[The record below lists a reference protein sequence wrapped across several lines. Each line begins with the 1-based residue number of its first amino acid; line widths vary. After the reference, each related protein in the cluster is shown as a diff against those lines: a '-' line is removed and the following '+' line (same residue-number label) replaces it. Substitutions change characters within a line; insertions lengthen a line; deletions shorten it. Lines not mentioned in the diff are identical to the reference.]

1 LEKKMTDF
9 PENLGVRARRAA
21 LLPGEQ
27 AEFERVLSA
36 SPILRMAHQLGR
48 DFDAIAAVEAGDE
61 QRVARFVDRA
71 LAARRPKRKRLF
83 GPVRLS
89 PWMAAAAV
97 LAVCGVALGVRGV
110 WWPHPTT
117 TPVASAAVAASAP
130 EQVKHRAVSLP
141 RPVSEATD
149 QSSAATTQS
158 NQNVI
163 EPSVSLPS
171 ASQVV
176 PLHSAR
182 VPVIRPSLQVVPTPT
197 LAPVMTAA
205 PQRKDSVASFV
216 LEQPSE
222 LSAGALM
229 RQASR
234 ARSLGEID
242 RAVALLSELQN
253 EFSGTPEAHVSLVSL
268 GKLLMQCGKPNAA
281 LQRFSSYLATSGP
294 LEEEALVGRARSLAA
309 LGRASEERSTWQ
321 RLLAR
326 FPGSIY
332 AGAARDRMVTL
343 GQATIE

>member
-1 LEKKMTDF
+1 MSDF

-27 AEFERVLSA
+27 AEFERVLST

-48 DFDAIAAVEAGDE
+48 DFDAIAAVEVGDE

-71 LAARRPKRKRLF
+71 LAARKPKRQRLL

-89 PWMAAAAV
+89 PWLAAAAV

-110 WWPHPTT
+110 WWPKPAAIPAATAL
-117 TPVASAAVAASAP
+117 PVESVP
-130 EQVKHRAVSLP
+130 VRVKSRAVSVL
-141 RPVSEATD
+141 RPVSGPIDE
-149 QSSAATTQS
+149 SSAATTPS

-163 EPSVSLPS
+163 EPSGPPPV
-171 ASQVV
+171 ASQGV
-176 PLHSAR
+176 PLSSAR
-182 VPVIRPSLQVVPTPT
+182 FPVIRPSLPVVPAPT
-197 LAPVMTAA
+197 SAPVTTAV
-205 PQRKDSVASFV
+205 PQRKDSVATFV
-216 LEQPSE
+216 IEQPSE
-222 LSAGALM
+222 SSAASLM

-242 RAVALLSELQN
+242 RAVALLSELQDK
-253 EFSGTPEAHVSLVSL
+253 FSSSPEAHVSSVSL
-268 GKLLMQCGKPNAA
+268 GKLLMQRGRPDAA

-326 FPGSIY
+326 FPGSVY
-332 AGAARDRMVTL
+332 AGAARERLVVL
-343 GQATIE
+343 GQASIE